1 MPCRAVPQAG
11 SVAEQLAAEQFAAHG
26 FFTGGSVPVSH
37 AGNGRCKKPALIRAA
52 APRAEQTAHRWRV
65 SQGRAQPRNKQCNE
79 HGWHTSRNRTMRQCR
94 AATAMAA
101 RMQQR
106 SNAVAHFGRLGGS
119 AA

>member
-52 APRAEQTAHRWRV
+52 APRAEQTAHGGESR
-65 SQGRAQPRNKQCNE
+65 RAERNRATNDCNE
-79 HGWHTSRNRTMRQCR
+79 HG
-94 AATAMAA
+94 
-101 RMQQR
+101 
-106 SNAVAHFGRLGGS
+106 
-119 AA
+119 